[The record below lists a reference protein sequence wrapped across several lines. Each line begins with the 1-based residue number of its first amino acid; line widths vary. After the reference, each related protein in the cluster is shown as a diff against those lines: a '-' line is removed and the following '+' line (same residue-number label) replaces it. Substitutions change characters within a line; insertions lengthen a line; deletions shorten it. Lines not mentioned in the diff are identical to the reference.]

1 MEKKNFDSL
10 IQGFDTLQCA
20 YFLESRKRK
29 GINFELLGREK
40 EGIQQTRGKEP
51 KRITLGKSD
60 FLLHPFGSLS
70 GYPLIMSKTWVTSHV
85 S

>member
-1 MEKKNFDSL
+1 MGNGGFEYL

-40 EGIQQTRGKEP
+40 EGIKQTRYKKWGH
-51 KRITLGKSD
+51 G
-60 FLLHPFGSLS
+60 
-70 GYPLIMSKTWVTSHV
+70 
-85 S
+85 

>member
-1 MEKKNFDSL
+1 MGTSFEYL

-20 YFLESRKRK
+20 LFLESRKRK

-40 EGIQQTRGKEP
+40 EGIKQTRAKEP
-51 KRITLGKSD
+51 KRISLGKSD
-60 FLLHPFGSLS
+60 FLLHPFGSSS
-70 GYPLIMSKTWVTSHV
+70 GYPLIMSKTWDTSHV